1 MFKKIFGTALMVP
14 GGKKSERDELL
25 TRTEPVADALPDRY
39 TVTDVACPEQHVIWS
54 RHLVAL
60 ERTEELTLLCIQ
72 NREREPCF
80 AMLG

>member
-1 MFKKIFGTALMVP
+1 M
-14 GGKKSERDELL
+14 
-25 TRTEPVADALPDRY
+25 
-39 TVTDVACPEQHVIWS
+39 TVTFTPTARCSDRLASHESNELSSGGALRNPDVACPVQHVIWS

-60 ERTEELTLLCIQ
+60 ERTEELTLVCIQ